1 MFSVIQ
7 ETQKMTNDHSD
18 RTHAA
23 LGGSTAERWLNC
35 PGSVFY
41 IRDLPKE
48 IPSEAALEGTKAHEY
63 AEVILEG
70 FLSYKLDGVPQDPLL
85 VLNDELFTLGETYKD
100 LVWKNVL
107 QESITDKS
115 YALEDKLVLDK
126 HLEMFGFVDFWAI
139 YIDDHGKKTGVI
151 VDFKSGYT
159 EITVKNNAQL
169 AFYACALR
177 EEIVRKGKDLD
188 RVRAII
194 IQPKVHEPYKEVNFT
209 AKQLDVWRTKF
220 FKAAEQIF
228 VKKKATFK
236 VGSWCKFCPA
246 QSICSVYAKKLQ
258 SELSLKLIEPDEELL
273 PLPDKLTN
281 EQLIA
286 VVSKDGDGFDLE
298 KYPYYEN
305 RFILVARNAKAVD
318 IYSKDEEKIMPSEI
332 IGGAEGR
339 ILVTPIITA
348 KGVSFKLELVQ
359 FIKDDGTRY
368 GGANRD
374 LSSFLTALD
383 EDSKEEDEDE
393 DDDDSEDDNDE
404 DEDEDEEKEEHDDEE
419 IPTKLAAKGKGRPK
433 RKLD

>member
-1 MFSVIQ
+1 
-7 ETQKMTNDHSD
+7 MTNDHSD

-286 VVSKDGDGFDLE
+286 VVSKEDKLIEFIKECKKYIFNKIDSGDKSYPFKIVEGVSRRKWQENQTKIGLALTKAGLTDVYRTELRTITEIE
-298 KYPYYEN
+298 KMLSDEHGKDDAKNIVSKYCEMTTPN
-305 RFILVARNAKAVD
+305 KILV
-318 IYSKDEEKIMPSEI
+318 
-332 IGGAEGR
+332 
-339 ILVTPIITA
+339 PI
-348 KGVSFKLELVQ
+348 
-359 FIKDDGTRY
+359 DDKRE
-368 GGANRD
+368 
-374 LSSFLTALD
+374 SV
-383 EDSKEEDEDE
+383 K
-393 DDDDSEDDNDE
+393 
-404 DEDEDEEKEEHDDEE
+404 
-419 IPTKLAAKGKGRPK
+419 TKLDYLKN
-433 RKLD
+433 